1 MQLSSK
7 VFGLENLVDQS
18 LIRLK
23 LSGQF
28 ETEEEREAKVR
39 EKMLKEEAKFSSFLL
54 HQSDRQDY
62 LDSNMVEEEEEEE
75 EEEASRSSSSN
86 FKIFLS

>member
-1 MQLSSK
+1 M
-7 VFGLENLVDQS
+7 NS
-18 LIRLK
+18 LNMP
-23 LSGQF
+23 GQF

-75 EEEASRSSSSN
+75 EEV
-86 FKIFLS
+86 KTLK

>member
-1 MQLSSK
+1 M
-7 VFGLENLVDQS
+7 D
-18 LIRLK
+18 I

-28 ETEEEREAKVR
+28 ETEEERGAKVR

-75 EEEASRSSSSN
+75 EEEDEVSRTSSFSRPV
-86 FKIFLS
+86 FLSFVCHVYQL